1 MSRRRPLRVAFV
13 TGALYTGGAERGML
27 ALVQGLPRDSFEIE
41 MVLLTQAGPAAP
53 AFEAAGARV
62 RVLGWGRRKN
72 RLHFLR
78 WIGDVARLGPDL
90 RRGRY
95 DIIDAWLFHAYAV
108 AALVKPF
115 SGAPVLLSGRHF
127 MTEGQPHMGPIERFL
142 DALARRRSDAFVAV
156 GEAVR
161 DDAILHEH
169 LDPGRIRVIRN
180 GVIMPPPTE
189 PSERAAIR
197 AGWGFGPDDLVV
209 GGVANYKPRK
219 GIELALRA
227 AAVLRH
233 ETPNLRFV
241 FVGEGTHRPV
251 IEALVAELGVGD
263 IVRLHGREL
272 DARRLYGAFDIFAH
286 ASETEGAPN
295 AVIEAAAAG
304 LPILATRAGG
314 TCDVVEDGDSGL
326 LVPVGDEVAFSAALL
341 QLAGDPELRARL
353 GAAARQRVA
362 ANFSMDRMVAE
373 FAALYEELAER
384 KGVRR

>member
-1 MSRRRPLRVAFV
+1 VSRRRPLRVAFV

-27 ALVQGLPRDSFEIE
+27 ALVRGLPRDRFEVE
-41 MVLLTQAGPAAP
+41 MVLLTEAGPAAA
-53 AFEAAGARV
+53 AFEEAGARI

-78 WIGDVARLGPDL
+78 WMWDVARLGPEL

-95 DIIDAWLFHAYAV
+95 DIVDAWLFHAYAV
-108 AALVKPF
+108 TALVKPI

-142 DALARRRSDAFVAV
+142 DALARRRSDAVVAV

-169 LDPGRIRVIRN
+169 LDPGRIRVIHS
-180 GVIMPPPTE
+180 GVIMPPPMA
-189 PSERAAIR
+189 PPERAAIR
-197 AGWGFGPDDLVV
+197 AGWGFGPGDLVV

-219 GIELALRA
+219 GIELVLRA
-227 AAVLRH
+227 AAALRRR
-233 ETPNLRFV
+233 TPNLRFV

-272 DARRLYGAFDIFAH
+272 DARRLYGAFDVFAH

-314 TCDVVEDGDSGL
+314 TCDVVDDGESGL
-326 LVPVGDEVAFSAALL
+326 LVPVGDEAAFSAGLSR
-341 QLAGDPELRARL
+341 LAGDPALRARL

-362 ANFSMDRMVAE
+362 AAFSMDRMVAE
-373 FAALYEELAER
+373 YAALYEELAER
-384 KGVRR
+384 KGLRR